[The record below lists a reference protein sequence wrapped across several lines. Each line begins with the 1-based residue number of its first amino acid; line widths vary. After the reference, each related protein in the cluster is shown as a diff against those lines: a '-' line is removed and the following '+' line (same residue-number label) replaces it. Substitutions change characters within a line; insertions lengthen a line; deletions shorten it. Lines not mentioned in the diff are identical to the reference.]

1 MPLVFVHGVAVRSG
15 PSYDAGVAVRDALL
29 RRYVLARHHRDDG
42 APVTILNPFWGELGG
57 RLHWSGASLPLED
70 VEALGGDD
78 ADLVALDAS
87 ATPPDT
93 TEAAAADARVLA
105 VARRSLPEA
114 VDLLWSAA
122 ALAAAAQPAATL
134 DDDAAHLAAL
144 AAPVA
149 RYAAANPEPAWLD
162 EVRTDTELLTR
173 LEREVEAFA
182 PPGAVAEAPGPVAPG
197 AEAAVAPAVPAEAA
211 DEWESLGIGSAWQA
225 LRRGLGRFNAA
236 VTGVVGRTASD
247 RLRPAVVPPL
257 VKFLGD
263 VFVYLHQQSGAA
275 GPIRDRV
282 AAAIREAAALA
293 EPSDPLVVVAHSMGG
308 NIVYDLLTE
317 ELADVPVALLVTAG
331 TQVSFFEELKLFRCS
346 DPDVPAPGATSPVAR
361 PANVARWINVF
372 DYADVLGF
380 RLGSVIDGVE
390 DFSYGTGSLLKAH
403 TEYYLQPSFYERL
416 GAHL

>member
-29 RRYVLARHHRDDG
+29 RRYVLAGHHRADG
-42 APVTILNPFWGELGG
+42 APVTILNPYWGELGG

-70 VEALGGDD
+70 VEELGGED
-78 ADLVALDAS
+78 ADFVALDS
-87 ATPPDT
+87 GATPPDLT
-93 TEAAAADARVLA
+93 QSAAADARVLA

-114 VDLLWSAA
+114 VDLLWGAA
-122 ALAAAAQPAATL
+122 ALAGAGLPAATV
-134 DDDAAHLAAL
+134 DDDAARLAAL

-149 RYAAANPEPAWLD
+149 RYAAANEHPAWLD

-173 LEREVEAFA
+173 LEREVDAFA
-182 PPGAVAEAPGPVAPG
+182 APG
-197 AEAAVAPAVPAEAA
+197 ARVPTPGPPAPGAAPAAPGAQVAAA

-225 LRRGLGRFNAA
+225 VRRGLGRFSTA
-236 VTGVVGRTASD
+236 VTGVVGRAASD

-263 VFVYLHQQSGAA
+263 VFVYLHQQSGA
-275 GPIRDRV
+275 GGEIRDRV
-282 AAAIREAAALA
+282 AAAIREAADLV

-346 DPDVPAPGATSPVAR
+346 DPDLPGPGAATPVAR
-361 PANVARWINVF
+361 PANVARWVNVF

-380 RLGSVIDGVE
+380 RLGAVIGGVE
-390 DFSYGTGSLLKAH
+390 DYSYKTGSLVKAH
-403 TEYYLQPSFYERL
+403 TEYYLQPSFYEHL

>member
-182 PPGAVAEAPGPVAPG
+182 PPGAVAEA
-197 AEAAVAPAVPAEAA
+197 A

-317 ELADVPVALLVTAG
+317 ELADVQVALVITAG

-346 DPDVPAPGATSPVAR
+346 DPAVPGPGTAAKVPR
-361 PANVARWINVF
+361 PANVQRWVNVF
-372 DYADVLGF
+372 DYSDVLGF
-380 RLGSVIDGVE
+380 ELGAVIDGVE
-390 DFSYGTGSLLKAH
+390 DFSYRTGSLLKAH
-403 TEYYLQPSFYERL
+403 SEYFLQPSFYERL
-416 GAHL
+416 AARLA